1 MTPTVQNLLDIFTK
15 LGIYLQR
22 PGVQLQLLV
31 FVGVLAASLAVAR
44 VSEYWVDKWEP
55 QWLKDRFS
63 SGKAMYL
70 NLGIS
75 IISVMVFLLLTILG
89 LAVARYVL
97 ELNRY
102 AAGLLDKI
110 ALVFWLLIFYRIF
123 ITTLYFFF
131 NAEKVGKYHS
141 QLFRP
146 AISLVVFALI
156 LANLSNL
163 WELADVDIPTPF
175 DFTISIGAIVAS
187 TLGLYFW
194 ITAIGTISEVS
205 YDVITRRQDVD
216 AGSVQATLTI
226 IRYVAIALGLAMI
239 LRQLRLDSTSVA
251 AIVGGL
257 SVGIGFGLR
266 EVLSNFISGVLLL
279 FERSLHPGDV
289 IEVDDQMSVVED
301 LSIRSTRV
309 RLPNNVI
316 KIIPNQTFFTSSF
329 KNYDAAHVVWFSV
342 TITASYDDDPEA
354 VIAVLLNI
362 LNSHPEISSNP
373 GPGCSLAKFAP
384 YGIEYSG
391 VFALQNPMR
400 FYPVRNTLHKEI
412 WKAFKER
419 GFRMPLPQQDIHI
432 RALPTAGDAPLPPMP
447 TPQRTVVNGGNVAAL
462 ATEPQS
468 PSADS
473 GEVSG

>member
-1 MTPTVQNLLDIFTK
+1 MTPSIQNLFDIFTK
-15 LGIYLQR
+15 LTIYLQR
-22 PGVQLQLLV
+22 PGVQWQLVV
-31 FVGVLAASLAVAR
+31 FLGVVALAGGVAR
-44 VSEYWVDKWEP
+44 LSEYWVDKWEP
-55 QWLKDRFS
+55 QWLKERFS
-63 SGKAMYL
+63 SGKALYL

-75 IISVMVFLLLTILG
+75 IVSVMVFLLLTILG
-89 LAVARYVL
+89 LAVARYLL
-97 ELNRY
+97 EANGY

-110 ALVFWLLIFYRIF
+110 ALIFWLLVLYRVV
-123 ITTLYFFF
+123 ITALYFFF
-131 NAEKVGKYHS
+131 NTEKVGKYHAR
-141 QLFRP
+141 LLRP
-146 AISLVVFALI
+146 AISLAVFVLI

-163 WELADVDIPTPF
+163 VELADVDIPTPF
-175 DFTISIGAIVAS
+175 DFTISLGAIVVS

-194 ITAIGTISEVS
+194 ITVIGALSDVS
-205 YDVITRRQDVD
+205 YEVITRRKEVD

-226 IRYVAIALGLAMI
+226 IRYVAIALGLAVI

-329 KNYDAAHVVWFSV
+329 KNYDAATVVWFSV
-342 TITASYDDDPEA
+342 AITASYDDDPEA

-362 LNSHPEISSNP
+362 LNSHPEIASNP
-373 GPGCSLAKFAP
+373 GPGCSLAKFATH
-384 YGIEYSG
+384 GIEYSAF
-391 VFALQNPMR
+391 FALQNPMR
-400 FYPVRNTLHKEI
+400 FYPVRNVLHKEI
-412 WKAFKER
+412 WKAFQSH
-419 GFRMPLPQQDIHI
+419 GFRMPLPQQDVNI
-432 RALPTAGDAPLPPMP
+432 RTMAPAMEMVRPSMMMP
-447 TPQRTVVNGGNVAAL
+447 NSGRDGGNVSAL
-462 ATEPQS
+462 ATDPHS
-468 PSADS
+468 PTVD
-473 GEVSG
+473 GVEQ

>member
-1 MTPTVQNLLDIFTK
+1 MTPNVQNLFDIFTK
-15 LGIYLQR
+15 LGIFLQR
-22 PGVQLQLLV
+22 PDVQMQLLA
-31 FVGVLAASLAVAR
+31 FVIVLAVAGALAR

-63 SGKAMYL
+63 SGQALYM

-75 IISVMVFLLLTILG
+75 IVSVMVFLLLCITG

-97 ELNRY
+97 EANGY
-102 AAGLLDKI
+102 VGGLLDKI
-110 ALVFWLLIFYRIF
+110 AVIFWLLVAYRVLMTVF
-123 ITTLYFFF
+123 YFFF
-131 NAEKVGKYHS
+131 NAPRVSKYHS
-141 QLFRP
+141 RLFRP
-146 AISLVVFALI
+146 AITVGISLLV

-163 WELADVDIPTPF
+163 VELANVDIPTPF
-175 DFTISIGAIVAS
+175 EFTISVGAVVAS

-194 ITAIGTISEVS
+194 ITTVGAMTDVS
-205 YDVITRRQDVD
+205 YDLITRRKEID
-216 AGSVQATLTI
+216 AGAVQATLTI

-279 FERSLHPGDV
+279 FEQSLHPGDV

-329 KNYDAAHVVWFSV
+329 KNYDAANVVWFSV

-362 LNSHPEISSNP
+362 MNSNAEIASNP
-373 GPGCSLAKFAP
+373 GPGCSLAKFATH
-384 YGIEYSG
+384 GIEYSAF
-391 VFALQNPMR
+391 FALQNPMR
-400 FYPVRNTLHKEI
+400 FFPVRNVLHKEI
-412 WKAFKER
+412 WKAFQTH
-419 GFRMPLPQQDIHI
+419 GFRMPLPQQDVFI
-432 RALPTAGDAPLPPMP
+432 RSAAPTVGIPVNSATIPNG
-447 TPQRTVVNGGNVAAL
+447 VVDGGNLSAL
-462 ATEPQS
+462 ATDLHS
-468 PSADS
+468 PTAEARD
-473 GEVSG
+473 

>member
-1 MTPTVQNLLDIFTK
+1 MTPSVQNLFDIFTK
-15 LGIYLQR
+15 LSIFLQR
-22 PGVQLQLLV
+22 PGVQLQLVALV
-31 FVGVLAASLAVAR
+31 AVLVVAVALAR

-63 SGKAMYL
+63 SGQAIYV

-75 IISVMVFLLLTILG
+75 IISVIVFLFLCILG
-89 LAVARYVL
+89 LFVARSILEANGYV
-97 ELNRY
+97 
-102 AAGLLDKI
+102 GGFLDKI
-110 ALVFWLLIFYRIF
+110 AAIFWLLMVYRVLIAAF
-123 ITTLYFFF
+123 YFFF
-131 NAEKVGKYHS
+131 NAPKVNKYHAR
-141 QLFRP
+141 LFRP
-146 AISLVVFALI
+146 AISLTVFLLVVANFSNLVE
-156 LANLSNL
+156 LAN
-163 WELADVDIPTPF
+163 VDIPTPF

-194 ITAIGTISEVS
+194 ITTIGAMSDVS
-205 YDVITRRQDVD
+205 YDLITRRKEVD

-226 IRYVAIALGLAMI
+226 VRYVAIALGLVMI

-329 KNYDAAHVVWFSV
+329 KNYDPANVVWFSV
-342 TITASYDDDPEA
+342 AITASYEDDPEA

-362 LNSHPEISSNP
+362 LNSNPEIASNP

-384 YGIEYSG
+384 HGIEYSAF
-391 VFALQNPMR
+391 FALQNPMR
-400 FYPVRNTLHKEI
+400 FFPVRNVLHKEI
-412 WKAFKER
+412 WKAFQIH
-419 GFRMPLPQQDIHI
+419 GFRMPLPQQDVNI
-432 RALPTAGDAPLPPMP
+432 RSTAPALGMP
-447 TPQRTVVNGGNVAAL
+447 VTTSLIPNGTVIDGGNLSAL
-462 ATEPQS
+462 ATDLHS
-468 PSADS
+468 PTAEARD
-473 GEVSG
+473 